1 MTANVD
7 IGTVPNDGDG
17 DPLRTAFNTINNNF
31 SNLYAIAPANST
43 AVELL
48 NTTVVEGTLTTV
60 TPELIDVGSLPNDG
74 TGDPLRVAFEKIN
87 NNFANLATLGS
98 ANIEMLDAQVL
109 PDNQTNILNIGQVI
123 VYNNN
128 YISGNATTGK
138 QTTYSIGNITTTS
151 PTLPPI
157 YNPYIPKLTVPEGP
171 YGNQEYINIGATA
184 NDGTGDPLRVAF
196 GKINN
201 NFSNLFLTTTNTT
214 TSYTVGLDQQIIFE
228 TEANNFTQ
236 GQFQIRSSDSD
247 GANSQNILIN
257 AQIKNSG
264 VGVRWTAYGTTFE
277 GDALTRYDMAIAD
290 GNVILYANPIANTT
304 MVHFIASTITWQG
317 ILPGIPIGLN
327 GYANSVMATENDLE
341 ITTEN

>member
-31 SNLYAIAPANST
+31 SNLFTLSVANNSEIQLANS
-43 AVELL
+43 VS
-48 NTTVVEGTLTTV
+48 VIDVPLTTA
-60 TPELIDVGSLPNDG
+60 PEVIDVGTLPNDG

-87 NNFANLATLGS
+87 NNFANLALLGT
-98 ANIEMLDAQVL
+98 ANVEMLDAEVIQ
-109 PDNQTNILNIGQVI
+109 DQQTNILNIGQVI

-128 YISGNATTGK
+128 YITGNTTTAK
-138 QTTYSIGNITTTS
+138 NTTYSVSNTV
-151 PTLPPI
+151 PTQSLAPV
-157 YNPYIPKLTVPEGP
+157 YNPYIPKLAIPEGP
-171 YGNQEYINIGATA
+171 YGNQEYINIGATP

-196 GKINN
+196 NKINN

-214 TSYTVGLDQQIIFE
+214 TSYTVGLDSQIIFE

-236 GQFQIRSSDSD
+236 GQFQISSSDSD

-264 VGVRWTAYGTTFE
+264 AGVRWTAYGTTFE
-277 GDALTRYDMAIAD
+277 GDALTRYDMAIAG

-317 ILPGIPIGLN
+317 VLPGIPIGLN
-327 GYANSVMATENDLE
+327 GYANSVMATEDDLE